1 MAHNPEWHAE
11 YARLELAEDIAREAF
26 RSTRRALDRKR
37 VPAGAQEA
45 HDAALIA
52 LRAAG
57 KARFDFEMAATT
69 IVNIADLPPREFY
82 RALWPNRA
90 GQ

>member
-11 YARLELAEDIAREAF
+11 YARLELAESIAREAF

-37 VPAGAQEA
+37 VPAGAQKA

-57 KARFDFEMAATT
+57 KARFDFEMAGAV
-69 IVNIADLPPREFY
+69 IVNIADLPVAEFC
-82 RALWPNRA
+82 RALLPASAR
-90 GQ
+90 